1 MSPSFVRRLQRV
13 GLALSPLKCQ
23 SNDVAGIRD
32 TGDGTVVVEG
42 TERSLIYTPRR
53 VTLDDGTTIAHE
65 SQGGDLSSVWAVDL
79 GGDFFVEVAHLG
91 DGPVGGELVMT
102 VTYIGMDETLRHVA
116 IGDLWAAELPSHVPP
131 SWPVAVDLALGLMDG
146 KVRIVGADITKDDVE
161 TLHQRLL
168 GALHG

>member
-1 MSPSFVRRLQRV
+1 ME
-13 GLALSPLKCQ
+13 
-23 SNDVAGIRD
+23 GIRE
-32 TGDGTVVVEG
+32 TSGGHVIVDGG
-42 TERSLIYTPRR
+42 ERSLTYTPRL

-65 SQGGDLSSVWAVDL
+65 SQGGEMSSVWAIDL
-79 GGDFFVEVAHLG
+79 GGNFFVEVAHLG

-102 VTYIGMDETLRHVA
+102 VTYIGIDQTLRYVA
-116 IGDLWAAELPSHVPP
+116 IGDLWADELPAQVPA

-146 KVRIVGADITKDDVE
+146 DVRLIGAATTGAAPTKDDVE

>member
-1 MSPSFVRRLQRV
+1 M
-13 GLALSPLKCQ
+13 GDIKT
-23 SNDVAGIRD
+23 NDNGEI
-32 TGDGTVVVEG
+32 VVKG
-42 TERSLIYTPRR
+42 TERSLTYSPRL

-65 SQGGDLSSVWAVDL
+65 SQGGEMSSVWATDL
-79 GGDFFVEVAHLG
+79 GGDWFVEVAYLG

-102 VTYIGMDETLRHVA
+102 VTHIGIDETRRHVA
-116 IGDLWAAELPSHVPP
+116 IGDLWAAELPPRVEP

-146 KVRIVGADITKDDVE
+146 EVHVLGPGITKDDVE